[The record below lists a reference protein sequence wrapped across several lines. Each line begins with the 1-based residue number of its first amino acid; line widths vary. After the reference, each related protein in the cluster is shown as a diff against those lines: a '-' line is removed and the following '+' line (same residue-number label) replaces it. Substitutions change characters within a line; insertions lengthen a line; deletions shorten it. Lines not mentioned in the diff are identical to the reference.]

1 MALCTGIN
9 AAAGRNPGRAAMS
22 NMPPPNP
29 NTPATVDVVSVI
41 SISIS
46 IVGSSVIKW
55 QYSVFRLQVE
65 R

>member
-22 NMPPPNP
+22 SMPPPNP

-46 IVGSSVIKW
+46 IVGSSVIKR
-55 QYSVFRLQVE
+55 QYSVFRSQVE